1 LKLRV
6 FWFGRPAASPYE
18 DQIASYRKLVCQ
30 RWPAEDLPLRPAAGG
45 RDADPRRAL
54 AAEAKLVSRQLPEGW
69 RIVALDEGGKR
80 VSSEDFAA
88 SLGEYESVGVRGVA
102 FVIGSDLGL
111 DKTLKA
117 QATDCISLSPMTLAH
132 MLARLVLWEQLFR
145 ATHILGG
152 GGYHRHRV
160 Q

>member
-6 FWFGRPAASPYE
+6 LWFGRPAASPYE
-18 DQIASYRKLVCQ
+18 DQVASYRKRVSQ
-30 RWPAEDLPLRPAAGG
+30 RWPAEDRAVRPVAGG
-45 RDADPRRAL
+45 RDADPARAL
-54 AAEAKLVSRQLPEGW
+54 AAEAELVARQLPEGW
-69 RIVALDEGGKR
+69 RVVAMDEGGR
-80 VSSEDFAA
+80 ATSSEDFAHWLA
-88 SLGEYESVGVRGVA
+88 ELESGGVRGVV

-111 DKTLKA
+111 DEALKA
-117 QATDCISLSPMTLAH
+117 RAHKRMSLSTMTLAH
-132 MLARLVLWEQLFR
+132 QLARVVLWEQLFR